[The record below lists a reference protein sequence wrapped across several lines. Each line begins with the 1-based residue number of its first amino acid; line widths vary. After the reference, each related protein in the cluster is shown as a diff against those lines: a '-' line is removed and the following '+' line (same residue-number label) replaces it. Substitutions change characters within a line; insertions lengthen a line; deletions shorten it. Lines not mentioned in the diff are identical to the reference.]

1 MEISKTATG
10 FIIGQGPK
18 FENASKSTR
27 KTSLLQEFKAK
38 QTSAKHHEVL
48 EKQNWGQLFQ

>member
-18 FENASKSTR
+18 FENASKST
-27 KTSLLQEFKAK
+27 LLQEFKAK